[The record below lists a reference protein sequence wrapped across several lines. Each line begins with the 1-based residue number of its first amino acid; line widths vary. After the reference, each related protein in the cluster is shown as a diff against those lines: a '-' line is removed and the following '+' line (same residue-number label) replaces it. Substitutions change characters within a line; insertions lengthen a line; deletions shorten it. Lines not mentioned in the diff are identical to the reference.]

1 MPKAPEKLRDFD
13 SLLKVVEFLRGPEGC
28 PWDKEQTHQSLT
40 RFAIEEAFEL
50 SEAIDSKNKDEIKE
64 ELGDLLLQVVL
75 HSEIARQEKTFDI
88 HDVIQI
94 LNEKM
99 IRRHPHVFGDKKV
112 NSSAEVLSNWADIKA
127 AEKGQSSAR
136 PTWSI
141 PAGLPALVR
150 AQKIGDKTEKIGFD
164 WPGFKEVWTKVREEF
179 GELEAELDQLEKNSP
194 NNKHEHLLSELGDL
208 MFTLAQ
214 LARHLKG
221 DAEQILRQTNRR
233 FESRFTLMQD
243 LIADD
248 GMRWTDLSPAEK
260 ETYWQKAKAKLI
272 DRSER

>member
-1 MPKAPEKLRDFD
+1 
-13 SLLKVVEFLRGPEGC
+13 
-28 PWDKEQTHQSLT
+28 
-40 RFAIEEAFEL
+40 
-50 SEAIDSKNKDEIKE
+50 
-64 ELGDLLLQVVL
+64 
-75 HSEIARQEKTFDI
+75 
-88 HDVIQI
+88 
-94 LNEKM
+94 
-99 IRRHPHVFGDKKV
+99 
-112 NSSAEVLSNWADIKA
+112 
-127 AEKGQSSAR
+127 
-136 PTWSI
+136 
-141 PAGLPALVR
+141 
-150 AQKIGDKTEKIGFD
+150 
-164 WPGFKEVWTKVREEF
+164 
-179 GELEAELDQLEKNSP
+179 
-194 NNKHEHLLSELGDL
+194 